1 MLKVK
6 VFDCEHENNL
16 TNKINNFIKEISNED
31 KEVIDIKYSTS
42 ISIND
47 DEPIFCF
54 SALVMYDDKLTK
66 EYKPKK
72 YEIIE
77 KVDDK

>member
-6 VFDCEHENNL
+6 IFDCEHENNL

-42 ISIND
+42 IFIND
-47 DEPIFCF
+47 DEQIFCF

-77 KVDDK
+77 KVDD

>member
-6 VFDCEHENNL
+6 VFDCEHENDL
-16 TNKINNFIKEISNED
+16 TNEINNFIKEISNKD

-47 DEPIFCF
+47 DEQIFCF

-66 EYKPKK
+66 EYKPKR

-77 KVDDK
+77 KVDE

>member
-6 VFDCEHENNL
+6 VFDCEHENDL
-16 TNKINNFIKEISNED
+16 TNEINNFIKEISNKD
-31 KEVIDIKYSTS
+31 KEVIDVKYSTS

-47 DEPIFCF
+47 DEQIFCF
-54 SALVMYDDKLTK
+54 SALIMYDDKLTK
-66 EYKPKK
+66 EYKPKR

-77 KVDDK
+77 KVND

>member
-6 VFDCEHENNL
+6 VFDCEDENDL
-16 TNKINNFIKEISNED
+16 TNEINNFIEEISKQD
-31 KEVIDIKYSTS
+31 KEVIDIKFSTS

-47 DEPIFCF
+47 DEQIFCF
-54 SALVMYDDKLTK
+54 SALIMYDDKICK
-66 EYKPKK
+66 EYKPKR

-77 KVDDK
+77 RADDY

>member
-6 VFDCEHENNL
+6 VFDCEHENDL
-16 TNKINNFIKEISNED
+16 TNEINNFIKEIYNKD
-31 KEVIDIKYSTS
+31 KEVVDIKYSTS

-47 DEPIFCF
+47 DEQIFCF

-66 EYKPKK
+66 EYKPKR

-77 KVDDK
+77 KGE

>member
-6 VFDCEHENNL
+6 IFDCEHENNL

-47 DEPIFCF
+47 DEQIFCF

-77 KVDDK
+77 KVDD